1 MVLEGAKNGISVCS
15 PMKQKPAFLFP
26 FSEEG
31 GPLCVLQELDCVMK
45 SDTRVTLREIFA
57 ARKRTAGIVRRTPLI
72 SSSLLSNKIGVS
84 VYLKLET
91 LQQTGSFKVRG
102 AANKLLA
109 LSQTERQRGVIAFST
124 GNHGRAVAHIGKR
137 LGIATTICL
146 SERVPQ
152 YRVEA
157 MKQLGAEVLQH
168 GTSQDEAY
176 AAALKLEKDKGL
188 KMINPFDDPLIIAGQ
203 GTIGLEVLEDLP
215 EVDTVIV
222 PLSGGGLISGVALA
236 MKTAD
241 PKIRVIGVSM
251 ECAPAMYHC
260 IQAGKPVEIEER
272 DSLADA
278 LLGGIGLDNQYTFPM
293 VRDYVD
299 DIVLVSEEAIAEA
312 MFFAFDGLR
321 LVVEGA
327 GAVGIAALLNQKP
340 LQLGKKVVVVLSGA
354 NVDVSQLTAIAS
366 KRYQR

>member
-1 MVLEGAKNGISVCS
+1 MKN
-15 PMKQKPAFLFP
+15 
-26 FSEEG
+26 
-31 GPLCVLQELDCVMK
+31 
-45 SDTRVTLREIFA
+45 DTRVTLRQIYA

-72 SSSLLSNKIGVS
+72 SSSALSNQIGVP

-91 LQQTGSFKVRG
+91 LQETGSFKVRG
-102 AANKLLA
+102 AANKMLA
-109 LSQTERQRGVIAFST
+109 LSQTEREHGVIAFST
-124 GNHGRAVAHIGKR
+124 GNHGRAVAYVGKQ

-146 SERVPQ
+146 SDRVPQ

-157 MKQLGAEVLQH
+157 MKQLGADVLQH
-168 GTSQDEAY
+168 GSSQDEAY
-176 AAALKLEKDKGL
+176 DAALKLEKDKGL
-188 KMINPFDDPLIIAGQ
+188 TMINPFDDPLIIAGQ

-215 EVDTVIV
+215 EVDTVLV
-222 PLSGGGLISGVALA
+222 PLSGGGLISGVARA
-236 MKTAD
+236 VKTAD

-260 IQAGKPVEIEER
+260 IRAGKPVEIEEK

-278 LLGGIGLDNQYTFPM
+278 LLGGIGLDNQYTFAM

-299 DIVLVSEEAIAEA
+299 DIVLVSEEAIAGA
-312 MFFAFDGLR
+312 MFFALDSLR

-327 GAVGIAALLNQKP
+327 GAVGIAALLNRTP
-340 LQLGKKVVVVLSGA
+340 SQLGKNVVVVLSGG

-366 KRYQR
+366 KRYRV